1 MIMANG
7 ANLYYIKDNKP
18 IARKATFAAVL
29 VALFALLIALLC
41 YGSAPAVAAEGGC
54 TVTIHVYDPAQEY
67 GKLAGWVWV
76 GSDSAEWAMSKDAH
90 TDEEF
95 VKDGNAA
102 HTIDITLNDA
112 TAAKLKSGTRLGFLV
127 VVKKADSGDWNA
139 KYDKEN
145 LPDVMIDLSAAFDE
159 NNHAD
164 VYFVRK
170 DTEAYTD
177 LEEAIMAFEKITSA
191 KFSSKTGIY
200 FEASSKLENNMD
212 VVLYDGESEVT
223 AGKTVVGD
231 NKFAASVEFKPFDF
245 DFTADYRIQVGKF
258 KRAAVSKSALID
270 DIDFIRIFEC
280 EDTQNLEYGAIVD
293 KSKKETTFRVW
304 APLANAVSL
313 NLYENGSEGDATGKL
328 DLKRRLVAGKWGGVW
343 ERTFPY
349 DYSGRYYTYSINN
362 SGTETETIDPYA
374 KACGA
379 NGDRGM
385 VIDFEKANP
394 DGWENDKHIYD
405 IDAVAA
411 DTPIVWEVH
420 VRDFSISPD
429 SGMMYKGKYLAF
441 TEENTTVPGKSN
453 LKTGINYLKDLG
465 ITYVH
470 LNPVYDFAT
479 IVEDDMSTADSTKD
493 NFNWG
498 YDPENYN
505 IPEGSYSTD
514 PSRGEVRVNEFKQMV
529 MALHNAGIGV
539 IMDVVYNH
547 TFQTQGQALHN
558 TVPYY
563 YHRLNDAGGFAD
575 GTGCG
580 NETASER
587 SMVRKYIV
595 ESVLHWADEY
605 HIDGFRFD
613 LMGIHDKITL
623 AAVRDALDETDGGKG
638 KAILMYGEPWAGFEY
653 KTTATFPARL
663 AVTQEKI
670 SGTGKYTSN
679 AGNKQMV
686 FMYYDDQIAE
696 LPARVAIFND
706 SGRDSLRGNLWDGQ
720 PGQGWA
726 NGSYG
731 SAGGVKKM
739 MEGGAGS
746 EGSGKNLGLG
756 SRNVAYA
763 AAHDNYTL
771 WDQLVGKKH
780 GMETPLFYD
789 DPVADR
795 IKQCKLVSAAYLMS
809 SGIPFMLAG
818 DEMGRTKYGN
828 ENSYKSPQKLNYIN
842 WSRQEAFADLY
853 NHYKALIKARK
864 DNSATLFSY
873 KRAAESPSNST
884 GNFTGSSDSIG
895 RIVFNRGALS
905 LDLNASTLSGTVTI
919 DGRVIAR
926 I

>member
-1 MIMANG
+1 MANG
-7 ANLYYIKDNKP
+7 ANRIYFKKDRNAVKAV
-18 IARKATFAAVL
+18 IATALAAL
-29 VALFALLIALLC
+29 LALLIAAVC
-41 YGSAPAVAAEGGC
+41 YRSAPTVTAESGC

-67 GKLAGWVWV
+67 DTLAGWVWTV
-76 GSDSAEWAMSKDAH
+76 GGTSAEWKMSATARPNEQFK
-90 TDEEF
+90 
-95 VKDGNAA
+95 KDGNAA
-102 HTIDITLNDA
+102 HTIDITFDTA
-112 TAAKLKSGTRLGFLV
+112 TAAKLKSGTKLGFLV
-127 VVKKADSGDWNA
+127 VIKKSDSGDWNT

-145 LPDVMIDLSAAFDE
+145 LPDIMMDLSAAFDE

-191 KFSSKTGIY
+191 KFSSKTQIY
-200 FEASSKLENNMD
+200 FEASSKLESDMP
-212 VVLYDGESEVT
+212 VTLYDGETSVAT
-223 AGKTVVGD
+223 GKTTVGT
-231 NKFAASVEFKPFDF
+231 NKFAAEVKLSKFAFDF
-245 DFTADYRIQVGKF
+245 SADYMMQVGKF
-258 KRAAVSKSALID
+258 KQAFVSKSALID
-270 DIDFIRIFEC
+270 DPDFIRTFESA
-280 EDTQNLEYGAIVD
+280 DAQNIEYGAIVD
-293 KSKKETTFRVW
+293 KQKGETTFRVW
-304 APLANAVSL
+304 APLASAVAL
-313 NLYENGSEGDATGKL
+313 NLYDSGWANESSGKVA
-328 DLKRRLVAGKWGGVW
+328 LKKRMVSGKWGGVW
-343 ERTFPY
+343 EVTFPY
-349 DYSGRYYTYSINN
+349 DYSGKYYTYSVTN
-362 SGTETETIDPYA
+362 SGNEVETIDPYA

-379 NGDRGM
+379 NGVRGM
-385 VIDFEKANP
+385 VIDFDKANP

-429 SGMMYKGKYLAF
+429 SGMLYKGKYLAF
-441 TEENTTVPGKSN
+441 TEQNTTVPGKSN

-479 IVEDDMSTADSTKD
+479 IDESEPSIADNTKD

-498 YDPENYN
+498 YDPQNYN

-514 PSRGEVRVNEFKQMV
+514 PSRGEVRINEFKQMV
-529 MALHNAGIGV
+529 MALHEAGIGV

-547 TFQTQGQALHN
+547 TYQTQGQALHN

-563 YHRLNDAGGFAD
+563 YHRLNDKGGLAD

-587 SMVRKYIV
+587 SMYRKYIV
-595 ESVLHWADEY
+595 ESVLHWANEY

-623 AAVRDALDETDGGKG
+623 AAVRDALDATDGGKG
-638 KAILMYGEPWAGFEY
+638 KSLLMYGEPWAGFGY
-653 KTTATFPARL
+653 QTPASYTQRVSATQ
-663 AVTQEKI
+663 TEI
-670 SGTGKYTSN
+670 SGAGKYSSN
-679 AGNKQMV
+679 ANNKLMAY
-686 FMYYDDQIAE
+686 MYYDDQITE

-720 PGQGWA
+720 PGQGWV
-726 NGSYG
+726 NGSPG
-731 SAGGVKKM
+731 SVGGVKKM
-739 MEGGAGS
+739 IEGGAGGT
-746 EGSGKNLGLG
+746 GSGKHMGLG

-780 GMETPLFYD
+780 GTETPLFYD

-818 DEMGRTKYGN
+818 DEIGRTKYGN

-842 WSRQEAFADLY
+842 WSRQEAFAELY
-853 NHYKALIKARK
+853 NHFKALIKARK
-864 DNSATLFSY
+864 DNSAELFSY
-873 KRAAESPSNST
+873 MRASETAGFST
-884 GNFTGSSDSIG
+884 GSFTGSNDGIG
-895 RIVFNRGALS
+895 RIVFNRGALA
-905 LDLNASTLSGTVTI
+905 LDLNASTLSGTVKIGGKTI
-919 DGRVIAR
+919 TAI
-926 I
+926 